1 MSEGGGE
8 GEGKG
13 ERAFEEDGGRG
24 RSMVGLLRYPILS
37 TRMIWR
43 GGGGGRILGRAEG
56 SKMAVSSLH
65 VNSKKGQ
72 TYVSLAWYK
81 KDTI

>member
-13 ERAFEEDGGRG
+13 ERAFEEGGGRG

-37 TRMIWR
+37 TRMI
-43 GGGGGRILGRAEG
+43 
-56 SKMAVSSLH
+56 
-65 VNSKKGQ
+65 
-72 TYVSLAWYK
+72 
-81 KDTI
+81 